1 MALMNSGTFKSQEC
15 SQLWY
20 LGIKNFKSM
29 IREKSNLVW
38 LIGYPMLFIGLFSVA
53 YGTEVFKV
61 MGPGLLITG
70 PVVVISQLASHFAE
84 EKELGTLQRLTTTP
98 VSRFTILFS
107 GLLSQLFI
115 GAIQIVILLIMS
127 SLFGVYFHPDV
138 NIPLLFVIPF
148 LVTFTS
154 LGFGLILASFV
165 KSSSSAG
172 GLAWF
177 IILPL
182 QFLGGSFSDEP
193 IVDFLP
199 TSLAV
204 EAMQSVMIYGNVS
217 FDVVGLNL
225 ILILIWGIIGV
236 IIGVVLF
243 QRKTAIL

>member
-1 MALMNSGTFKSQEC
+1 MNVSFYSTQGSSQM
-15 SQLWY
+15 LY
-20 LGIKNFKSM
+20 LVIKNLKTM
-29 IREKSNLVW
+29 IRDRTQLIW
-38 LIGYPMLFIGLFSVA
+38 LLGYPILFMSLLPLA
-53 YGTEVFKV
+53 YGKEVLKI
-61 MGPGLLITG
+61 MGPGLLVLG
-70 PVVVISQLASHFAE
+70 PIVIISQLASHFAE

-98 VSRFTILFS
+98 VSRFTILGA
-107 GLLSQLFI
+107 GLFSQLI
-115 GAIQIVILLIMS
+115 VGAIQIVILLVVAVS
-127 SLFGVYFHPDV
+127 FGAYFHPDV
-138 NIPLLFVIPF
+138 NILLLYITLL

-154 LGFGLILASFV
+154 LGFALILASFV
-165 KSSSSAG
+165 KNSSSAG

-182 QFLGGSFSDEP
+182 QFLGGTFSDEP

-204 EAMQSVMIYGNVS
+204 ETMKSIMLFGDAS
-217 FDVVGLNL
+217 FDVIGLNL

>member
-1 MALMNSGTFKSQEC
+1 MALMNSGIFITQERR
-15 SQLWY
+15 QLWY
-20 LGIKNFKSM
+20 LVIKNFKSM
-29 IREKSNLVW
+29 IREKSQLIW
-38 LIGYPMLFIGLFSVA
+38 LFGYPMLFICLLSVA
-53 YGTEVFKV
+53 YGSEVLKI

-70 PVVVISQLASHFAE
+70 PIVIISQLASHFAE

-98 VSRFTILFS
+98 VSRLTILFS
-107 GLLSQLFI
+107 GLFSQLMV
-115 GAIQIVILLIMS
+115 GAIQIVILIIMAA
-127 SLFGVYFHPDV
+127 LFGVYFHPDV

-165 KSSSSAG
+165 KSSSSAT

-204 EAMQSVMIYGNVS
+204 EAMQSVM
-217 FDVVGLNL
+217 
-225 ILILIWGIIGV
+225 
-236 IIGVVLF
+236 
-243 QRKTAIL
+243 T

>member
-1 MALMNSGTFKSQEC
+1 MALMNSGISITQES

-20 LGIKNFKSM
+20 LVIKNFKSM
-29 IREKSNLVW
+29 IREKSQLVW
-38 LIGYPMLFIGLFSVA
+38 LLGYPMLFMGLLSVA
-53 YGTEVFKV
+53 YGTEVFKI
-61 MGPGLLITG
+61 MGPGLIITG
-70 PVVVISQLASHFAE
+70 PVVIISQLASHFAE

-98 VSRFTILFS
+98 VSRLTILLS
-107 GLLSQLFI
+107 ALVSQLI
-115 GAIQIVILLIMS
+115 VGAIQIVILLFAS
-127 SLFGVYFHPDV
+127 VLFGMYFHPDV
-138 NIPLLFVIPF
+138 NIPLLFIIPF

-182 QFLGGSFSDEP
+182 QFLGGTFSDEP
-193 IVDFLP
+193 LVDFLP

-204 EAMQSVMIYGNVS
+204 EAMQSVMIHGTIS

-225 ILILIWGIIGV
+225 IVILIWGIVGV
-236 IIGVVLF
+236 ILGVILF